1 MHDYEIKG
9 LLVEDD
15 PAVARLLR
23 EMLKTEA
30 APFELVQMSHLG
42 DALQHLG
49 DERFDVILLDLSLPD
64 SHGLETFTKVYQHAP
79 QTPIV
84 VLTGLDDE
92 TVASQAVR
100 QGAQDYLRKGEINGR
115 SLVRAIRFAVER
127 HRVTTALTQ
136 DLQAQ
141 LSEKAGLLS
150 HVSHE
155 LTTPLTATHGFM
167 RLLLEDLAGNLS
179 PQQHESLG
187 IALEGVDHI
196 RLMLTD
202 LLTATQAHTG
212 KLTIE
217 PRRVSLLDLIPEAL
231 ARVKSRAME
240 KQLTLAFE
248 VPSLLPPVNAD
259 PERLQQVLI
268 HLLDNAIKFTPELG
282 RITVQAAPDAN
293 PDVVCIKV
301 HDTGCGISPEG
312 LPRIFERLYRED
324 SPVGGDRKGL
334 GLGLYICQELVS
346 LHGGH
351 IEVDSELGRGS
362 TFAVTLPVFPL
373 AKLLSPIIA
382 YRSQISGPIVLMT
395 VKVFVP
401 NRSLPIRDVETLLEQ
416 AWSTIQRCI
425 LHDRDVLLPRMAR
438 MWQGEAF
445 CIMACTDR
453 IGAQMLGERIR
464 AREPFSQHGGD
475 DDLKLWVRATMIDL
489 PSLQERRED
498 VAAAD
503 LAACITTAIETEMG
517 RMSGSSTTK
526 IVWSTDGA
534 RRL

>member
-15 PAVARLLR
+15 PADARLLR

-30 APFELVQMSHLG
+30 APFELVQISYLSK
-42 DALQHLG
+42 ALQHLG
-49 DERFDVILLDLSLPD
+49 DERFDVILLNLSLPD

-79 QTPIV
+79 QVPIV

-92 TVASQAVR
+92 IVASLAVR
-100 QGAQDYLRKGEINGR
+100 QGAQDYLRKGELNGR

-127 HRVTTALTQ
+127 HRITTALTQ
-136 DLQAQ
+136 DLQTQ

-212 KLTIE
+212 KLTVE
-217 PRRVSLLDLIPEAL
+217 PRCISLLDVIPEAL
-231 ARVKSRAME
+231 AQVQSRAME

-248 VPSLLPPVNAD
+248 VPWLLPPVHAD

-268 HLLDNAIKFTPELG
+268 HLLDNAIKFTPERG
-282 RITVQAAPDAN
+282 RIAVRAAPDAN
-293 PDVVCIKV
+293 SDLICIKV
-301 HDTGCGISPEG
+301 QDTGCGISPEG
-312 LPRIFERLYRED
+312 LPRIFERLYHED
-324 SPVGGDRKGL
+324 SAMGGGRKGL

-351 IEVDSELGRGS
+351 IEAKSELDHGS

-401 NRSLPIRDVETLLEQ
+401 NRSIPIRGVEKLLEQ
-416 AWSTIQRCI
+416 AWSTLEHCI

-438 MWQGEAF
+438 MWQGDAF
-445 CIMACTDR
+445 FIVACTDR
-453 IGAQMLGERIR
+453 IGAQLLGERIR
-464 AREPFSQHGGD
+464 AREPFSQHGGE

-489 PSLQERRED
+489 PVLRERSEE
-498 VAAAD
+498 VAGVD
-503 LAACITTAIETEMG
+503 LAASITTAIETEMG

-526 IVWSTDGA
+526 IVWSTDAA
-534 RRL
+534 RSL